1 MHRRKKFGPI
11 RVQEGTDPELVDNN
25 PERTIDTVCH
35 TCNNNWMSRLE
46 EKNIPALG
54 EMLDNKPVVI
64 DEGRQ
69 RLLAEWA
76 VKTAMV
82 LDSIK
87 NRQGD
92 EKFYTRDECVA
103 MRVSQEIPKETRIWL
118 GALTDSH
125 LGAFGTDFTIL
136 RSDRTRIG
144 TGIANTIVTGHFAVQ
159 VVTTHT
165 TTNDVSHGI
174 SEVQPRP
181 GNWDNTLIQLRPKQH
196 KNLHW
201 PPSAPFTN
209 GGPQSIAFLMQRW
222 RGGEKVSKITKDGFV
237 K

>member
-11 RVQEGTDPELVDNN
+11 RVKEGTEPELVDNN

-35 TCNNNWMSRLE
+35 TCNNTWMSRLE

-54 EMLDNKPVVI
+54 DMLDNKHTAV

-76 VKTAMV
+76 LKTAMV

-87 NRQGD
+87 SRHGD
-92 EKFYTRDECVA
+92 ENFYTRDECRA
-103 MRVSQEIPKETRIWL
+103 MRISQEIPKETRIWV
-118 GALTDSH
+118 GALTEPH

-136 RSDRTRIG
+136 GGDRARIG
-144 TGIANTIVTGHFAVQ
+144 TGIANTIVAGHFAVQ
-159 VVTTHT
+159 VVTTHMT
-165 TTNDVSHGI
+165 PNSVSDGI
-174 SEVQPRP
+174 REVQPNP
-181 GNWDNTLIQLRPKQH
+181 GDWDNTLIQLRPKAH
-196 KNLHW
+196 KTINW
-201 PPSAPFTN
+201 PPTIPFTN

-222 RGGEKVSKITKDGFV
+222 RSGEKVSKVTKDGFV
-237 K
+237 R